1 MSRNDSFPRFLFRY
15 VCGQKRGLAVLFGFL
30 AVALA
35 LLAVSLTVTEP
46 GSSNRVL
53 TILNLLGIGL
63 LETLL
68 VVLIL
73 ACWHFTGGDPV
84 D

>member
-30 AVALA
+30 AVAIV
-35 LLAVSLTVTEP
+35 LLAISLTVTEP

-53 TILNLLGIGL
+53 AVVNLLGIGF

-68 VVLIL
+68 VLLIL
-73 ACWHFTGGDPV
+73 ACWRFTGNDPV